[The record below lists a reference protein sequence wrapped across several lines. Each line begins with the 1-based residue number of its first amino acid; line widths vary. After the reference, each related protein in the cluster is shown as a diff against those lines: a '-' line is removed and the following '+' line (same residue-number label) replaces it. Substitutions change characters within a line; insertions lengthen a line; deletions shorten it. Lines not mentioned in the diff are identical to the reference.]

1 MSIIGTINRL
11 STKPPLSSL
20 ASAFQELTDLL
31 AIPLRPLE
39 RWSAE
44 RRARRLA
51 EIAAQLA
58 AAGHHQRSAEIAALS
73 ASWSRIAARYRR
85 R

>member
-1 MSIIGTINRL
+1 MTTIDRL
-11 STKPPLSSL
+11 YTRPPLAWL
-20 ASAFQELTDLL
+20 VTAFQQLADLL

-73 ASWSRIAARYRR
+73 AAWSRIAARYNR
-85 R
+85 